1 MYNTQ
6 VVCTYNTPEV
16 FLETDDITNDEKAF
30 VRDTIYRQEL
40 LDILDIDFE
49 NDDNDN
55 DEKINNALNELYKR
69 IKYCE
74 QLTKCMLKLAGKYMA
89 TNEEFGLMLLFSYDY
104 MYLTHICICEFIETG
119 EISNENITNLEKA
132 LKYDHSDLLHN

>member
-6 VVCTYNTPEV
+6 VVCTYNTQEV
-16 FLETDDITNDEKAF
+16 FLETDDITDDEKAF

-40 LDILDIDFE
+40 LNILNIDYV

-55 DEKINNALNELYKR
+55 DEKINNEINDLYKR
-69 IKYCE
+69 VKYCE

-104 MYLTHICICEFIETG
+104 MYLTHICICEYLETG
-119 EISNENITNLEKA
+119 DIDNVNITNLEKA
-132 LKYDHSDLLHN
+132 IF

>member
-16 FLETDDITNDEKAF
+16 FLETDDITDDEKAF

-40 LDILDIDFE
+40 LDILCV
-49 NDDNDN
+49 NDDND
-55 DEKINNALNELYKR
+55 DKLSIAINELYKR
-69 IKYCE
+69 VKYCE

-119 EISNENITNLEKA
+119 EISNENIINLEKA
-132 LKYDHSDLLHN
+132 LN

>member
-16 FLETDDITNDEKAF
+16 FLATDNITDDEKAF

-40 LDILDIDFE
+40 LDIFYE
-49 NDDNDN
+49 NDYND
-55 DEKINNALNELYKR
+55 DKLSIAINELYTKV
-69 IKYCE
+69 KYCE

-132 LKYDHSDLLHN
+132 LN

>member
-1 MYNTQ
+1 MYNTK

-16 FLETDDITNDEKAF
+16 FLETDDITDDEKAF
-30 VRDTIYRQEL
+30 IRDTIYRQEL
-40 LDILDIDFE
+40 LDILGVDYV

-55 DEKINNALNELYKR
+55 DEKINNEINELYKR
-69 IKYCE
+69 VKYCE

-104 MYLTHICICEFIETG
+104 LYLTHICICEFIETG

-132 LKYDHSDLLHN
+132 LN

>member
-1 MYNTQ
+1 MYNTK

-16 FLETDDITNDEKAF
+16 FLETDDITDDEKAF
-30 VRDTIYRQEL
+30 IRDTIYRQEL
-40 LDILDIDFE
+40 LDILGVDYV

-55 DEKINNALNELYKR
+55 DEKINNEINELYKR
-69 IKYCE
+69 VKYCE

-132 LKYDHSDLLHN
+132 LN

>member
-16 FLETDDITNDEKAF
+16 FLATDNITDDEKAF

-40 LDILDIDFE
+40 LDIFYE
-49 NDDNDN
+49 NDYND
-55 DEKINNALNELYKR
+55 DKLSIAINELYTKV
-69 IKYCE
+69 KYCE
-74 QLTKCMLKLAGKYMA
+74 QLTKCILKLAGKYMA

-132 LKYDHSDLLHN
+132 LN

>member
-1 MYNTQ
+1 MYNTK

-16 FLETDDITNDEKAF
+16 FLETDDITDDEKAF

-40 LDILDIDFE
+40 LNILCE
-49 NDDNDN
+49 NDDND
-55 DEKINNALNELYKR
+55 DKLSSALKELYKR
-69 IKYCE
+69 VKYCE

-104 MYLTHICICEFIETG
+104 MYLTHVCICEFIETG
-119 EISNENITNLEKA
+119 EISNENIGRLEKA
-132 LKYDHSDLLHN
+132 LN

>member
-16 FLETDDITNDEKAF
+16 FLETDNINDDEKAF

-40 LDILDIDFE
+40 LDIFCE
-49 NDDNDN
+49 NDYND
-55 DEKINNALNELYKR
+55 DKLSISINELYTKV
-69 IKYCE
+69 KYCE
-74 QLTKCMLKLAGKYMA
+74 QLTKCILKLAGKYMA

-132 LKYDHSDLLHN
+132 LN

>member
-16 FLETDDITNDEKAF
+16 FLETDDITDDEKMF
-30 VRDTIYRQEL
+30 IRDTIYRQEL
-40 LDILDIDFE
+40 LNIFCE
-49 NDDNDN
+49 NDDNDDKLSIAIN
-55 DEKINNALNELYKR
+55 DLYKR
-69 IKYCE
+69 VKYCE

-119 EISNENITNLEKA
+119 TITDENISKLEKA
-132 LKYDHSDLLHN
+132 IN

>member
-16 FLETDDITNDEKAF
+16 FLETDNISDDEKAF
-30 VRDTIYRQEL
+30 VRDTIYRQE
-40 LDILDIDFE
+40 ILDIFYE
-49 NDDNDN
+49 NDYND
-55 DEKINNALNELYKR
+55 DKLSIAINELYKR

-132 LKYDHSDLLHN
+132 LN

>member
-16 FLETDDITNDEKAF
+16 FLATDNITDDEKAF

-40 LDILDIDFE
+40 LDIFNIDC
-49 NDDNDN
+49 DNDN
-55 DEKINNALNELYKR
+55 DTELKINNALKQLYKR

-89 TNEEFGLMLLFSYDY
+89 TNEEFGFMLLFSYDY

-132 LKYDHSDLLHN
+132 LN

>member
-1 MYNTQ
+1 MYNTK

-16 FLETDDITNDEKAF
+16 FLETDDITDDEKAF
-30 VRDTIYRQEL
+30 IRDTIYRQEL
-40 LDILDIDFE
+40 LDILGVDYV

-55 DEKINNALNELYKR
+55 DEKINNEINEMYKR
-69 IKYCE
+69 VKYCE

-119 EISNENITNLEKA
+119 EISNENIGRLEKA
-132 LKYDHSDLLHN
+132 IF

>member
-16 FLETDDITNDEKAF
+16 FLETDNINDDEKAF
-30 VRDTIYRQEL
+30 VRDTIYRQE
-40 LDILDIDFE
+40 ILDIFYE
-49 NDDNDN
+49 NDYND
-55 DEKINNALNELYKR
+55 DKLSIAINELYKR

-132 LKYDHSDLLHN
+132 LN

>member
-16 FLETDDITNDEKAF
+16 FLETDNITDDEKAF

-40 LDILDIDFE
+40 LDILDIEYD

-55 DEKINNALNELYKR
+55 DLKINNAINELYKR

-74 QLTKCMLKLAGKYMA
+74 QLTKCMLKLARKYMA

-104 MYLTHICICEFIETG
+104 MYLTHICICEYLETG
-119 EISNENITNLEKA
+119 DIDNENITNLEKA
-132 LKYDHSDLLHN
+132 LN

>member
-16 FLETDDITNDEKAF
+16 FLETDNINDDEKAF

-40 LDILDIDFE
+40 LDIFYE
-49 NDDNDN
+49 NDYND
-55 DEKINNALNELYKR
+55 DKLSIAINELYKR

-132 LKYDHSDLLHN
+132 LN

>member
-16 FLETDDITNDEKAF
+16 FLETDDITDDEKAF

-40 LDILDIDFE
+40 LDILCV
-49 NDDNDN
+49 NDDND
-55 DEKINNALNELYKR
+55 DKLSIAINELYKR
-69 IKYCE
+69 VKYC
-74 QLTKCMLKLAGKYMA
+74 TGFRKCMVKLAEKYMA

-119 EISNENITNLEKA
+119 DIDNENIKKLDKA
-132 LKYDHSDLLHN
+132 LN

>member
-16 FLETDDITNDEKAF
+16 FLETDNITDDEKAF

-40 LDILDIDFE
+40 LDIFYE
-49 NDDNDN
+49 NDYND
-55 DEKINNALNELYKR
+55 DKLSIAINELYKR
-69 IKYCE
+69 VKYCE

-104 MYLTHICICEFIETG
+104 MYLTHICICEFIKTG

-132 LKYDHSDLLHN
+132 LN

>member
-16 FLETDDITNDEKAF
+16 FLETDNITDDEKAF

-40 LDILDIDFE
+40 LDIFYE
-49 NDDNDN
+49 NDYND
-55 DEKINNALNELYKR
+55 DKLSIAINELYTKV
-69 IKYCE
+69 KYCE

-132 LKYDHSDLLHN
+132 LN